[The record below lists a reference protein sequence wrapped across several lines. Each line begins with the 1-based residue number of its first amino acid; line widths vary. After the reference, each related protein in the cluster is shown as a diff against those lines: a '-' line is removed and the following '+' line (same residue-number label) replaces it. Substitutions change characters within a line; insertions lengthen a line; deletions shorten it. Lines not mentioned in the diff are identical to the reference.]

1 MKISASKRHDT
12 KTRIVAADED
22 FLEMDDTEFNDED
35 VPVDAFDDQDGFD
48 DQLDEMAENIED
60 MQDTLDEVTEDDV
73 DIEID
78 NNLEGHLIAECDK
91 CHGIFI
97 SAMVESDQDVEKITG
112 ICPLCEKESDQYFK
126 WVIKAID
133 QVIICLKSSFVLRVE
148 NHTTDIREISIKLK
162 LRRKR
167 TYFADMIATT
177 QQRNFQN
184 QKIQMHLTNLFTRRL
199 DYEDYSNICN
209 GYVRYG

>member
-22 FLEMDDTEFNDED
+22 FLEMDDTEFSDED
-35 VPVDAFDDQDGFD
+35 VPVDAFDDQDDFD
-48 DQLDEMAENIED
+48 DRLDEMADNIED

-133 QVIICLKSSFVLRVE
+133 
-148 NHTTDIREISIKLK
+148 
-162 LRRKR
+162 
-167 TYFADMIATT
+167 
-177 QQRNFQN
+177 
-184 QKIQMHLTNLFTRRL
+184 
-199 DYEDYSNICN
+199 
-209 GYVRYG
+209 

>member
-1 MKISASKRHDT
+1 MKISASKRHDV

-22 FLEMDDTEFNDED
+22 FQEMDDTEFSDED
-35 VPVDAFDDQDGFD
+35 IPVDAFDDQDGFD
-48 DQLDEMAENIED
+48 DQLDEMADSIED

-112 ICPLCEKESDQYFK
+112 ICRFVK
-126 WVIKAID
+126 
-133 QVIICLKSSFVLRVE
+133 KSP
-148 NHTTDIREISIKLK
+148 ISI
-162 LRRKR
+162 
-167 TYFADMIATT
+167 
-177 QQRNFQN
+177 
-184 QKIQMHLTNLFTRRL
+184 
-199 DYEDYSNICN
+199 SN
-209 GYVRYG
+209 GL